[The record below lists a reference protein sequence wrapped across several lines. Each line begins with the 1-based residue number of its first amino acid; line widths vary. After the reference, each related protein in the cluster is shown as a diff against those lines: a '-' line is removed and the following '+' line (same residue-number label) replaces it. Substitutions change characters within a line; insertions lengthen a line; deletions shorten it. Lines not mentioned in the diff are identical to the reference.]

1 MAGPA
6 YALGNVM
13 HVTPSTNV
21 SNAPQFSGFGFI
33 ALMSVICALSPFAM
47 SLLVPSF
54 PNMGRD
60 FGLGVDQTQLMVS
73 AFLLGLGL
81 SQPLHGALAD
91 RYGRRPVL
99 LAGFA
104 IFTLA
109 SLACFITESWTALV
123 ICRFLQ
129 AVGVSAG
136 TVTSRAII
144 NDVQPREQAAISLS
158 YVSMAMGLGPIIAPV
173 LGGIGDS
180 LLGWRSL
187 FAGCAGVGGLIILLA
202 ISRLKETRP
211 EGPPRPLPELMTG
224 YKRCLTSRVFWG
236 YTMMFGFG
244 QGVFFAFLPVAPD
257 YFEFVL
263 GRSTSVFV
271 MCWIGLS
278 LCFMAGSFAG
288 TRLVKRFGMDR
299 LLPWAGVYLIA
310 MAAFYALTYFVFD
323 DTVLA
328 SIIPIGL
335 SLIATGLICPIALTG
350 SISAFS
356 KNAGIAAGLSSAIG
370 LVIGGLFSVVAGQL
384 YNMTMWPI
392 IALVALAALGN
403 MLGTYLSRS
412 VS

>member
-1 MAGPA
+1 MQGPSSKA
-6 YALGNVM
+6 PNTA
-13 HVTPSTNV
+13 
-21 SNAPQFSGFGFI
+21 APQFSGFGFI

-47 SLLVPSF
+47 SLVVPSF

-60 FGLGVDQTQLMVS
+60 FNIGVDQTQLMVS

-81 SQPLHGALAD
+81 SQPIHGALAD
-91 RYGRRPVL
+91 RYGRRPIL

-109 SLACFITESWTALV
+109 SLACFITESWSALV
-123 ICRFLQ
+123 ACRFLQ

-158 YVSMAMGLGPIIAPV
+158 YVSMAMGIGPIIAPV

-187 FAGCAGVGGLIILLA
+187 FAGCTIVGGLILLLA

-211 EGPPRPLPELMTG
+211 EGPPRPLPDLMAG
-224 YKRCLTSRVFWG
+224 YKRCLTSPIFWG

-244 QGVFFAFLPVAPD
+244 QGVFFAFLPIAPD

-263 GRSTSVFV
+263 QRSTSAFV
-271 MCWIGLS
+271 ASWIGLS

-299 LLPWAGVYLIA
+299 LLPWAAIYLIL
-310 MAAFYALTYFVFD
+310 MAAVFVVWYFFLGD
-323 DTVLA
+323 G
-328 SIIPIGL
+328 IIAVIGPIGL

-370 LVIGGLFSVVAGQL
+370 LVIGGLFSVIGGQL

-392 IALVALAALGN
+392 IALVGLAALGN
-403 MLGTYLSRS
+403 LLGTYLSRRS
-412 VS
+412 S